1 MQPARA
7 MDHETDARALRQLRD
22 LTRWVGE
29 GRALTQ
35 TGRIRLA
42 DARELVALLG
52 TRDELDPMNGRFHT
66 TSSADLPELT
76 LLVEWAKACGLVRV
90 ARGRLIAVK
99 KHAGLLDDLPRL
111 WDRMF
116 DVFGR
121 LGPALCPDG
130 WAQSFLRDEFE
141 HTIDG
146 VLLVAYRRGPGFA
159 ISEACALA
167 WELATLRYVLD
178 PATELQ
184 LTTWRATNDR
194 DVRRALSTLEELG
207 AVRLHGDVIALTD
220 RGLAGMRRAAGDPE
234 PGDAIFQIAVTL
246 LDVTPRVWR
255 RLLVPATMRL
265 DRLHDT
271 LQAAMGWTNSH
282 LHAFR
287 ADGGEYGPPLP
298 DLDYRDERKAT
309 LQRLVAKPGD
319 RLVYNYDFG
328 DDWEHEVVV
337 ERVLAAEPDVRY
349 PRCAGGAG
357 RCPPEDCGGYPGYAH
372 LREILADPARDE
384 HPDMLEWL
392 ELQAA
397 SQFDPA
403 AFDVDEVNAALG
415 SSGLAQ

>member
-7 MDHETDARALRQLRD
+7 MDQTDVRALRQLRE
-22 LTRWVGE
+22 LTHWVGE
-29 GRALTQ
+29 GRTLTQ

-52 TRDELDPMNGRFHT
+52 TRDELDPMDGRFRT

-90 ARGRLIAVK
+90 ARGRLLAVK
-99 KHAGLLDDLPRL
+99 RHAALLDDPPRL

-116 DVFGR
+116 DAFGR

-141 HTIDG
+141 HTISG

-178 PATELQ
+178 AATELQ
-184 LTTWRATNDR
+184 LKTARATNDR
-194 DVRRALSTLEELG
+194 DVRRALAMLAELG
-207 AVRLHGDVIALTD
+207 AVRLAGDAVALTE

-234 PGDAIFQIAVTL
+234 PGDAVFEVMITL

-255 RLLVPATMRL
+255 RLLVPAAMRL

-271 LQAAMGWTNSH
+271 IQVAMGWTNSH

-287 ADGGEYGPPLP
+287 ADGAEYGPVLP

-319 RLVYNYDFG
+319 RLVYSYDFG

-337 ERVLAAEPDVRY
+337 ERVLAAEPGVRY
-349 PRCAGGAG
+349 PRCAAGAR
-357 RCPPEDCGGYPGYAH
+357 RCPPEDCGGSWGYAQ
-372 LREILADPARDE
+372 LREILADPAHDE
-384 HPDMLEWL
+384 HADMLEWL
-392 ELQAA
+392 ELDAG
-397 SQFDPA
+397 SEFDPA
-403 AFDVDEVNAALG
+403 AFDAEAVNAAL
-415 SSGLAQ
+415 

>member
-7 MDHETDARALRQLRD
+7 RDQTDVPALRQLRE
-22 LTRWVGE
+22 LTLWVGD
-29 GRALTQ
+29 GRTLTQ

-52 TRDELDPMNGRFHT
+52 TRDELDPMNGRFRT

-90 ARGRLIAVK
+90 ARGRLLAVK
-99 KHAGLLDDLPRL
+99 KHAGLLGDPPRL

-121 LGPALCPDG
+121 LGHALCPDG
-130 WAQSFLRDEFE
+130 WAESFLRDEFE

-146 VLLVAYRRGPGFA
+146 LLLVTYRRGPGFP

-178 PATELQ
+178 AATELQ
-184 LTTWRATNDR
+184 LTTARAMNDR
-194 DVRRALSTLEELG
+194 DVRRALATLEELG
-207 AVRLHGDVIALTD
+207 AVRLAGDAVALTE
-220 RGLAGMRRAAGDPE
+220 RGVRGMRRATGDPE
-234 PGDAIFQIAVTL
+234 PGDAILELKVTL
-246 LDVTPRVWR
+246 RDVTPAVWR
-255 RLLVPATMRL
+255 RLLVPAAMRL

-271 LQAAMGWTNSH
+271 IQVAMGWTNSH

-287 ADGGEYGPPLP
+287 ADGADYGPPYP
-298 DLDYRDERKAT
+298 DLDYRDERKAK
-309 LQRLVAKPGD
+309 LQGLVAEPRD

-328 DDWEHEVVV
+328 DDWEHEIVV
-337 ERVLAAEPDVRY
+337 ERVLAAEPGVRY
-349 PRCAGGAG
+349 PRCAGGAR
-357 RCPPEDCGGYPGYAH
+357 RCPPEDCGGSPGYAR
-372 LREILADPARDE
+372 LREILADPAHDE
-384 HPDMLEWL
+384 HARMLEWL
-392 ELQAA
+392 GLRSA

-403 AFDVDEVNAALG
+403 AVDVDEVNAAL
-415 SSGLAQ
+415 SSPALGRR